1 MTMWLLP
8 ALLLLTAIVCSI
20 PLSGY
25 FAWLMDGKYRAPR
38 ALKWFEDL
46 VDTGPQDWKQ
56 YTIALVVF
64 NIALFVFGFVVL
76 CLQPIAPLNP
86 RELGI
91 LAPSTIFNTVISFM
105 TNTNLQHYSG
115 DQHLSNFSQIFF
127 ILPNMFLSASVGFC
141 ALAAIIRAFRGEA
154 KVGNFFVDMWR
165 VAMYIYVPVALVF
178 GVIFMQQG
186 MPMTYASTEVATTL
200 ESGSMGLDD
209 KGQAKPQT
217 IVVGP
222 VAAVI
227 PIKMLGTNGGGFYG
241 MNSAHP
247 LENPTATSNFFTT
260 LAMMLFP
267 FALVLMYG
275 RMLGRIRHSV
285 VIYGVMLTMMI
296 GLIAWVIYFDTL
308 QPNPGLTAHAGATY
322 QIANPSAPNGKI
334 DVVSPQVAALPVD
347 QHLGNLEGK
356 ELRFGTSAGAAFA
369 AITTDVTCGA
379 INAEMDSLNPL
390 AGLSPMIGM
399 WVNCVFGGKGVGMI
413 NLLLFLIVG
422 VFLAGQMVGRTPEYL
437 GRKVGA
443 REMKL
448 AMLALLVHPIL
459 ILGPSGLF
467 AATGWGT
474 AAESNPGAHGFSQIV
489 YQYSS
494 ASANNGSAFDGLG
507 VTYGLNNNASPAP
520 EAVPLDIGTGLVMLF
535 SRFLPI
541 IAPIAMAFSLG
552 RKKVAPVTLG
562 TMSDN
567 TFTFGMLLLGT
578 IAVVGALLFLPVA
591 ALGPLA
597 EHLGPIPF
605 GG

>member
-1 MTMWLLP
+1 MWLLP
-8 ALLLLTAIVCSI
+8 ALLLAGAIVCSI

-38 ALKWFEDL
+38 VLKWFEDL

-56 YTIALVVF
+56 YAIALVVF
-64 NIALFVFGFVVL
+64 NVALFVFGFVVL

-86 RELGI
+86 RGLGI

-154 KVGNFFVDMWR
+154 TVGNFFVDMWR

-308 QPNPGLTAHAGATY
+308 HPNPGLTAHAGATY

-437 GRKVGA
+437 GKKVGA

-448 AMLALLVHPIL
+448 AMIALLVHPIL

-474 AAESNPGAHGFSQIV
+474 TAESNPGAHGFSQIV

-507 VTYGLNNNASPAP
+507 VTYGLNNNSNPAP

-535 SRFLPI
+535 SRYLPI